1 PRRNVDSVAFRIEQ
15 SHQFEGQVRLPGP
28 GISLDQEDVP
38 LPAEDRLQF
47 RRNRPGIGRRF
58 FILNHTASR
67 PPAAHERMTLA
78 ALKACSNHMVN
89 SGLHPLEDRSKVP
102 IVKGM
107 HRCDSLDLISHEK
120 FRSLGRR
127 MHWRSAVLLIVAGAG
142 ILIAIAAP
150 KLIVLQSLVMVSSAM
165 LGVVA
170 VVLVRR
176 GARSLPSDPRI
187 ARVSQRLHELRRLAA
202 AARQQSL
209 ANLDGNPESIAV
221 YPWPEEEDV
230 VRVEDH
236 SVARRLTERL
246 APLPGARGPCRRIV
260 EPSISRVRLSLTSRP
275 TQADFGALPGDRRL
289 LPPNRVRMVRPLE
302 CGATSALR
310 TPVTIAGIGQTEGRL
325 RGKGPA

>member
-1 PRRNVDSVAFRIEQ
+1 
-15 SHQFEGQVRLPGP
+15 
-28 GISLDQEDVP
+28 
-38 LPAEDRLQF
+38 
-47 RRNRPGIGRRF
+47 
-58 FILNHTASR
+58 
-67 PPAAHERMTLA
+67 
-78 ALKACSNHMVN
+78 
-89 SGLHPLEDRSKVP
+89 
-102 IVKGM
+102 
-107 HRCDSLDLISHEK
+107 
-120 FRSLGRR
+120 

-246 APLPGARGPCRRIV
+246 APPAPETSVDHRPSHNETFAELLREGEDLRALGRLLKLDLTPYGNQLSKALAAARAGRFEQCGLYLQVANERLRFQV
-260 EPSISRVRLSLTSRP
+260 HAALAEELLSLRSPAFDSR
-275 TQADFGALPGDRRL
+275 
-289 LPPNRVRMVRPLE
+289 
-302 CGATSALR
+302 
-310 TPVTIAGIGQTEGRL
+310 
-325 RGKGPA
+325 

>member
-1 PRRNVDSVAFRIEQ
+1 
-15 SHQFEGQVRLPGP
+15 
-28 GISLDQEDVP
+28 
-38 LPAEDRLQF
+38 
-47 RRNRPGIGRRF
+47 
-58 FILNHTASR
+58 
-67 PPAAHERMTLA
+67 
-78 ALKACSNHMVN
+78 
-89 SGLHPLEDRSKVP
+89 
-102 IVKGM
+102 
-107 HRCDSLDLISHEK
+107 
-120 FRSLGRR
+120 

-246 APLPGARGPCRRIV
+246 APPAPETSVDHR
-260 EPSISRVRLSLTSRP
+260 PSHNETFAELLREGEDLR
-275 TQADFGALPGDRRL
+275 ALGRL
-289 LPPNRVRMVRPLE
+289 LKLDLTAYGNQLSKALAAARAGRFE
-302 CGATSALR
+302 QCGLYLQ
-310 TPVTIAGIGQTEGRL
+310 V
-325 RGKGPA
+325 

>member
-1 PRRNVDSVAFRIEQ
+1 
-15 SHQFEGQVRLPGP
+15 
-28 GISLDQEDVP
+28 
-38 LPAEDRLQF
+38 
-47 RRNRPGIGRRF
+47 
-58 FILNHTASR
+58 
-67 PPAAHERMTLA
+67 
-78 ALKACSNHMVN
+78 
-89 SGLHPLEDRSKVP
+89 
-102 IVKGM
+102 
-107 HRCDSLDLISHEK
+107 
-120 FRSLGRR
+120 

-176 GARSLPSDPRI
+176 GARSQPSDPRI
-187 ARVSQRLHELRRLAA
+187 ARVSQRLHELRRLA

-246 APLPGARGPCRRIV
+246 APPAPDTALDHRSSHNETFAELLREGEDLRALGRLLKLDLTPYGNQLSKALAAARAGRFEQCGLYLQVANERLRFQV
-260 EPSISRVRLSLTSRP
+260 HAALAEELLSLRSPAFDSR
-275 TQADFGALPGDRRL
+275 
-289 LPPNRVRMVRPLE
+289 
-302 CGATSALR
+302 
-310 TPVTIAGIGQTEGRL
+310 
-325 RGKGPA
+325 

>member
-1 PRRNVDSVAFRIEQ
+1 
-15 SHQFEGQVRLPGP
+15 
-28 GISLDQEDVP
+28 
-38 LPAEDRLQF
+38 
-47 RRNRPGIGRRF
+47 
-58 FILNHTASR
+58 
-67 PPAAHERMTLA
+67 
-78 ALKACSNHMVN
+78 
-89 SGLHPLEDRSKVP
+89 
-102 IVKGM
+102 
-107 HRCDSLDLISHEK
+107 
-120 FRSLGRR
+120 

-236 SVARRLTERL
+236 SMARRLAERL
-246 APLPGARGPCRRIV
+246 APHAPDAAVEGRRSAHH
-260 EPSISRVRLSLTSRP
+260 ETFAELLREGEDLR
-275 TQADFGALPGDRRL
+275 ALGRL
-289 LPPNRVRMVRPLE
+289 LKLDLNAYGSQLAKGLAAARAGRFE
-302 CGATSALR
+302 QCGLYLQVANERLRFQVHAALAEELLSLR
-310 TPVTIAGIGQTEGRL
+310 TPSYEQR
-325 RGKGPA
+325 